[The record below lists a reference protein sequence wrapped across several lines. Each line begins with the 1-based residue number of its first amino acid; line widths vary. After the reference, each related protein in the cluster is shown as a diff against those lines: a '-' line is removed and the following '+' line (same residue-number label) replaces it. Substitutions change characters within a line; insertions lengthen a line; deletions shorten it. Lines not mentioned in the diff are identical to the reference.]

1 MSPDTNTSMEMRS
14 FTVLVVDDTPTN
26 VMILKK
32 TLLNSGY
39 DVLTAENGSNGR
51 KIAEEKKPDLILLD
65 IMMPGEDG
73 FETISKL
80 KSNPATASIPVIFL
94 TALADIESKV
104 SGFELGAVDYIT
116 KPFHPLEIRARTRLH
131 IKLSIATNALVE
143 TQRAKLKQIE
153 VAQQS
158 MLVSPEDVPE
168 AKFAVYYA
176 SLNEAGGDFYDVIK
190 IDTHTHAYFIADVS
204 GHDIATGF
212 ITASVK
218 ALIRQNCSQIYT
230 ADETMSMVNSVLLSV
245 LPEDKYLTGCYFTLN
260 RHSNTL
266 SMVNMGHP
274 PALFVPA
281 AGSPELIMTE
291 SDILGAY
298 PGAML
303 NEHTIKVTK
312 GDRLFL
318 YTDGLVEDSEK
329 KLLWT
334 KSMTAIKECAGKCVN
349 VPLHEA
355 VTNIKNHFYS
365 AGRNPSDDIVI
376 MGIEV

>member
-1 MSPDTNTSMEMRS
+1 MSPDTTSLMEMRT

-32 TLLNSGY
+32 TLVNAGY
-39 DVLTAENGSNGR
+39 EVLSAENGSAGR

-73 FETISKL
+73 FETIAKL

-143 TQRAKLKQIE
+143 RQREKLKQIE
-153 VAQQS
+153 TAQQAL
-158 MLVSPEDVPE
+158 LVAPEELPD
-168 AKFAVYYA
+168 ADFAIYYA

-190 IDTHTHAYFIADVS
+190 INQNTHAYFVADVS
-204 GHDIATGF
+204 GHDLATSF
-212 ITASVK
+212 VTAAVK

-230 ADETMSMVNSVLLSV
+230 SDETMRLVNSVLLSV
-245 LPEDKYLTGCYFTLN
+245 LPEDKYLTGCYLTLN
-260 RHSNTL
+260 RHSNTV

-281 AGSPELIMTE
+281 NGKPELILTE

-298 PGAML
+298 DGAML
-303 NEHTIKVTK
+303 NEYTFKVAK
-312 GDRLFL
+312 GDRIFL
-318 YTDGLVEDSEK
+318 YTDGLIEDEK
-329 KLLWT
+329 KKLIWT
-334 KSMTAIKECAGKCVN
+334 QGMSEIKNCAEKCKGVS
-349 VPLHEA
+349 LKQA
-355 VTNIKNHFYS
+355 VDNMRNHFYS
-365 AGRNPSDDIVI
+365 ERKKQSDDIII